1 MRFDLSRFLHVGL
14 AALLVAGSAAA
25 TPGYYRFPTAS
36 ADRIVFTAEGDLWS
50 VPLSGG
56 AATRLTSHPAEESH
70 PALSPDGQWI
80 AFTASYHGTA
90 EAWVMPVAGGP
101 PRQVS
106 FEGQRCQVLGWTPTG
121 AVLYAIQSMP
131 GPHWARNV
139 VAVEPGSSERRVLPL
154 AGANEA
160 AVAADGTVFFTR
172 GGLHLSNDNARQYR
186 GGLMARLWR
195 WSPGEAEARLVFAA
209 LDANAREPMLAGDHL
224 YFVSDDGGHDNLWS
238 ARLDGSER
246 TQLTRHA
253 EFGVRGPALAAG
265 RIVYQLG
272 ADLRLFDIA
281 SGQDAVLAIDLV
293 SDFDQARKRW
303 HKQPVKLLTDA
314 AIGDDAERVAI
325 VARGRLALAGVGPLR
340 RVDVPLPGDAR
351 VFAAALAPD
360 ARAVYAI
367 TDQSGEQEIWRF
379 AADGSSTGTQL
390 TRDGGAHRWDVFPS
404 PDGRFLAHNDK
415 RGRLFLLE
423 LATGANTQVDENP
436 GDFHADVSW
445 SPDSKALAFVRSG
458 SDRQLNQVFLLDV
471 ANRKVHVLTSDKYVS
486 GSPAFSPD
494 GQWLYFL
501 SDRNFEA
508 WPSGPWGDRNMGP
521 SFARRTRVYA
531 VALQPG
537 RRFPFQAKDEL
548 SAGAKPA
555 ADDKDKDK
563 ADKKK
568 EAAPALPAIDYAGLA
583 ERLYEVPVAAGGY
596 EALAVDGA
604 RLFLLDREPG
614 DDARPSLK
622 TLAIADDAPK
632 PETFM
637 ADVRSFQLSGN
648 RKKLLIVKATAE
660 GPGDLLVVDAAAKAP
675 SELGKALVRL
685 KDWQLELDPR
695 QEWRQMFTDAWRM
708 HREFL
713 YDPALRGVDWNA
725 VRARHEPLVARVA
738 AREELNDVL
747 AQMSAEVGSLHSQ
760 IVPGE
765 LRKATDGASFA
776 SLGAE
781 LEAVESGYRIARIYS
796 TEAELPGER
805 GPLAAPG
812 VDAKVGDVI
821 TAVNGVPTTER
832 APYAA
837 LLNQAGQ
844 QVLLTLKRGTAERRV
859 VVVPVDGNRHYALAM
874 TEWERAN
881 LARAESVSFG
891 RIGYLHLRAM
901 GGDDIN
907 TFAREFYAQ
916 FDRDG
921 LILDVRNNR
930 GGNIDSWIIEKLLR
944 RAWAFWKTPG
954 GPAYWNMQQTF
965 RGHLVVLVNEHTYSD
980 GETFAAGVKA
990 LSLAPLIGQR
1000 TAGAGVWL
1008 TGRNNLRD
1016 GGRARAAEFPQYD
1029 SLGHWLLEGR
1039 GVDPDVAVDNLPRAT
1054 FDGGDA
1060 QLEAALAWLG
1070 DKLAKEP
1077 VAPAR
1082 ARPIGPLGQ
1091 PGADPRR

>member
-1 MRFDLSRFLHVGL
+1 
-14 AALLVAGSAAA
+14 
-25 TPGYYRFPTAS
+25 
-36 ADRIVFTAEGDLWS
+36 
-50 VPLSGG
+50 
-56 AATRLTSHPAEESH
+56 
-70 PALSPDGQWI
+70 
-80 AFTASYHGTA
+80 
-90 EAWVMPVAGGP
+90 
-101 PRQVS
+101 
-106 FEGQRCQVLGWTPTG
+106 
-121 AVLYAIQSMP
+121 
-131 GPHWARNV
+131 
-139 VAVEPGSSERRVLPL
+139 
-154 AGANEA
+154 
-160 AVAADGTVFFTR
+160 
-172 GGLHLSNDNARQYR
+172 
-186 GGLMARLWR
+186 
-195 WSPGEAEARLVFAA
+195 
-209 LDANAREPMLAGDHL
+209 
-224 YFVSDDGGHDNLWS
+224 
-238 ARLDGSER
+238 
-246 TQLTRHA
+246 
-253 EFGVRGPALAAG
+253 AAG

-272 ADLRLFDIA
+272 ADLRLFDLA
-281 SGQDAVLAIDLV
+281 SGQDQALAIDLV

-303 HKQPVKLLTDA
+303 HKQPVKLLTDVG
-314 AIGDDAERVAI
+314 IGEDAERVAV

-340 RVDVPLPGDAR
+340 RVDLTLPGDAR
-351 VFAAALAPD
+351 VFATALAPD
-360 ARAVYAI
+360 GKAVVAI

-379 AADGSSTGTQL
+379 PTDGSSTGTRL

-423 LATGANTQVDENP
+423 LASGANTLVDENP
-436 GDFHADVSW
+436 ADFHADITW
-445 SPDSKALAFVRSG
+445 SPDSKALAFARSG
-458 SDRQLNQVFLLDV
+458 TDRQLNQVFLLDV
-471 ANRKVHVLTSDKYVS
+471 ASRKVHVLTSDKYVS
-486 GSPAFSPD
+486 GAPAFSPD
-494 GQWLYFL
+494 GHWLYFL

-521 SFARRTRVYA
+521 GFARRTRVYA
-531 VALQPG
+531 LALQPG
-537 RRFPFQAKDEL
+537 RRFPFQPKDEL
-548 SAGAKPA
+548 APA
-555 ADDKDKDK
+555 ARAVANDKDKSDK
-563 ADKKK
+563 ADKKDDK
-568 EAAPALPAIDYAGLA
+568 KKDPAPALPAIDYAGLA

-604 RLFLLDREPG
+604 RLYLLDREPG
-614 DDARPSLK
+614 DDSRPCLK
-622 TLAIADDAPK
+622 TLTIADDGPK

-637 ADVRSFQLSGN
+637 ADVRFFQLSGN

-660 GPGDLLVVDAAAKAP
+660 GPGDLLVVDAGAKAP
-675 SELGKALVRL
+675 SELTKAQVRL

-695 QEWRQMFTDAWRM
+695 QEWRQMFADAWRM

-713 YDPALRGVDWNA
+713 YDPALRGVDWDA

-760 IVPGE
+760 VVPGE
-765 LRKATDGASFA
+765 LRKATDGAAFA

-781 LEAVESGYRIARIYS
+781 LEAVDGGHRIARIFS
-796 TEAELPGER
+796 TEAELPSER

-821 TAVNGVPTTER
+821 TAINGVPTTER

-844 QVLLTLKRGTAERRV
+844 QVLLTLKRGATEHRA
-859 VVVPVDGNRHYALAM
+859 VVVPVDGDRHYALAM
-874 TEWERAN
+874 TEWERSN
-881 LARAESVSFG
+881 LARVEGVSFG

-901 GGDDIN
+901 GGADVN

-965 RGHLVVLVNEHTYSD
+965 RGHVVVLVNEHTYSD

-990 LSLAPLIGQR
+990 LSIGPLIGQR

-1029 SLGHWLLEGR
+1029 PEGHWLLEGR

-1054 FDGGDA
+1054 FDGRDA
-1060 QLEAALAWLG
+1060 QLEAGLAWLR

-1077 VAPAR
+1077 VPPAR

-1091 PGADPRR
+1091 PGADPRQ